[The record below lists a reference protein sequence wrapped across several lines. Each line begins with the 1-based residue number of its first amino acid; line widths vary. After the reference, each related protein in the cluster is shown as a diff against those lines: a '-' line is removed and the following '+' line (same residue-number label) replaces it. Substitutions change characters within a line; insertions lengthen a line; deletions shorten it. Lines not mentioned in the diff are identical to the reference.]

1 MFCSCLERFDL
12 VSLMFDLALL
22 ATYLRLGL
30 PLSDFVVLRL
40 VADQGSAG
48 RTNTPLIAAP
58 APRAWMIHGSTD
70 NRTRT
75 STHHAAGESTFFARR
90 QRLPLHPKVRNR
102 TASAIPLELIKL
114 LRITILRSG
123 KAGNLAYSVS
133 CCCFIC
139 SICWR

>member
-1 MFCSCLERFDL
+1 VFCSCLERFDL

-22 ATYLRLGL
+22 AAYLRFGL

-48 RTNTPLIAAP
+48 RTNTTTDRGT
-58 APRAWMIHGSTD
+58 RAWMTHGSTD

-75 STHHAAGESTFFARR
+75 STQHAAGESTFFARS
-90 QRLPLHPKVRNR
+90 QRLPLHPKIRNR
-102 TASAIPLELIKL
+102 TASAIPLEPIKL